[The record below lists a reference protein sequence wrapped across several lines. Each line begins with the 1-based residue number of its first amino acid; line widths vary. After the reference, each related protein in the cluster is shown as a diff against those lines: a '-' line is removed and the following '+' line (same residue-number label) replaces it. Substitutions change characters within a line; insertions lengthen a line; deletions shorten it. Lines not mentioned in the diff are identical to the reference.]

1 MSAGTKTEKARA
13 RAERRAGDGA
23 ESEKLQK
30 VLARIGLGSRRE
42 IERWIAEGRVSVDG
56 RRASIGDRVWGRE
69 RVRVDGRPVRFPEAG
84 AALRVLRYHKP
95 AGEVCTRRDPERR
108 STVFERLPRIA
119 GSRWVAVGRL
129 DLNTSGLLLFTND
142 GELAGRLMHPSC
154 EVPRE
159 YAVRVREGLASEVR
173 RRLLRGVRLE
183 DGIARFDSIVDAG
196 GSNANRWYKVVLR
209 EGRNREVRRLWESQ
223 GIAVSRLI
231 RVRFGPVA
239 LPRGLPPGR
248 YEYLGRDECAALL
261 EAAGWDR
268 SRLRR
273 EANRARMR
281 PARQGD

>member
-1 MSAGTKTEKARA
+1 MSAGTKTEKTRP
-13 RAERRAGDGA
+13 RAERVGAGIA

-30 VLARIGLGSRRE
+30 VLARAGLGSRRE
-42 IERWIAEGRVSVDG
+42 IERWIAGGRVSVDG
-56 RRASIGDRVWGRE
+56 RRASIGDRVRSRE
-69 RVRVDGRPVRFPEAG
+69 RIRIDGRPVRLPETG
-84 AALRVLRYHKP
+84 SALRVLRYHKP
-95 AGEVCTRRDPERR
+95 AGEVCTRRDPQGRP
-108 STVFERLPRIA
+108 TVFDRLPRID

-129 DLNTSGLLLFTND
+129 DFNTSGLLLFTND
-142 GELAGRLMHPSC
+142 GELAGRLMHPSR

-159 YAVRVREGLASEVR
+159 YAVRVREGLTSEVR

-183 DGIARFDSIVDAG
+183 DGVARFDSIADAG
-196 GSNANRWYKVVLR
+196 GSNANRWYKVILR

-231 RVRFGPVA
+231 RVGFGPIA
-239 LPRGLPPGR
+239 LPRGLSPGR

-261 EAAGWDR
+261 EAAGMDR

-281 PARQGD
+281 PAR